1 MYAVPGTGRTSGPGQ
16 AGIGEYRY
24 IHDCAGATAGRKEIN
39 MAEVFEEGVVIA
51 NVVTDE
57 KDINQ
62 EALDHLNEMGKGDEE

>member
-1 MYAVPGTGRTSGPGQ
+1 MTYGHEM
-16 AGIGEYRY
+16 AGIGGYKY
-24 IHDCAGATAGRKEIN
+24 IHDYAGATAGRKEIN
-39 MAEVFEEGVVIA
+39 MEEVFEEGVVIA

>member
-1 MYAVPGTGRTSGPGQ
+1 MTYGHEM
-16 AGIGEYRY
+16 AGIGGYKY

-51 NVVTDE
+51 DVVADE

>member
-1 MYAVPGTGRTSGPGQ
+1 
-16 AGIGEYRY
+16 
-24 IHDCAGATAGRKEIN
+24 
-39 MAEVFEEGVVIA
+39 MAENKEVFEEGVVIA

>member
-1 MYAVPGTGRTSGPGQ
+1 MQKSTSRTSLS
-16 AGIGEYRY
+16 ELER
-24 IHDCAGATAGRKEIN
+24 RMK

-51 NVVTDE
+51 DVVTDE

>member
-1 MYAVPGTGRTSGPGQ
+1 MDTRWLALEGTSLSELER
-16 AGIGEYRY
+16 RM
-24 IHDCAGATAGRKEIN
+24 K

-51 NVVTDE
+51 DVVTDE